1 MNTATQ
7 EVNESSI
14 PEVNVTEYSINDLKI
29 ELNKVVW
36 MYAAQD
42 TTLRE
47 AEDLANELLRLFVT
61 NREKHGLAETFGA
74 A

>member
-47 AEDLANELLRLFVT
+47 AEDLASELLRLFVA
-61 NREKHGLAETFGA
+61 NREKHGLAGTFGA